1 MLLTSLSTVFKP
13 RLPARLHVIAALIS
27 AHPSKVRTDSCQKLA
42 QVEAAMVLDTRRFST
57 HPVAVASELSV
68 KEDARSDVPLWH
80 VTPLDQYSQDKE
92 AQARH

>member
-1 MLLTSLSTVFKP
+1 
-13 RLPARLHVIAALIS
+13 
-27 AHPSKVRTDSCQKLA
+27 
-42 QVEAAMVLDTRRFST
+42 MVLDTRRFST